1 MKRIEKATFAVIA
14 VAASTMGIG
23 PLWALLGTFGGN
35 WQIRG
40 EFP

>member
-23 PLWALLGTFGGN
+23 HLWALLVVFGGN
-35 WQIRG
+35 WQM
-40 EFP
+40 